1 MSLLSGPN
9 LKSITFISAVLID
22 NVLGQLEEE
31 AVKVCQCPQT
41 SPIVEDLI
49 AMAPL
54 PHLTKLFQILHK
66 DWQVLCTSPAAS
78 HILERIITVLPK
90 FISESVADKDIM
102 SSVKNRED
110 ENVNDTVK
118 LIRLLMDVSDL
129 MLEDL
134 ETVFTHVYYSHVL
147 RTLLQVLG
155 GTRVGESLL
164 KSRTSRER
172 SKEGMKIHMYTV
184 KIYIWQIILRCWRYT
199 NVPIGNT
206 KSTYPLVITSE
217 I

>member
-1 MSLLSGPN
+1 M
-9 LKSITFISAVLID
+9 
-22 NVLGQLEEE
+22 
-31 AVKVCQCPQT
+31 CQCPQT

-90 FISESVADKDIM
+90 FISKSVADKDIM

-134 ETVFTHVYYSHVL
+134 ESVFTHVYYSHVL

-172 SKEGMKIHMYTV
+172 SKEGMNINMYTV
-184 KIYIWQIILRCWRYT
+184 KHLLYLKDKRENIIHILLYLADIFIWSYWGYEQTMRLRNT
-199 NVPIGNT
+199 VLISVISKALIGHT
-206 KSTYPLVITSE
+206 SLVS
-217 I
+217 